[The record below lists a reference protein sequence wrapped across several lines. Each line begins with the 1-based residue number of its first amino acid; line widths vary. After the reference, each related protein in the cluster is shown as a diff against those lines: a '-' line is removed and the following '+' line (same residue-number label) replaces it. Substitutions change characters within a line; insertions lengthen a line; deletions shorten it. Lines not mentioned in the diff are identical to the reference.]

1 MSRLLRAMD
10 VYAERFV
17 DLELDAL
24 LPELPAMLLDGP
36 KAVGK
41 TATAQRRCVTV
52 RRLDDRAAADVVR
65 ADPSVIAHDSPPTLI
80 DEWQRVPEVW
90 DAVRRLVDD
99 RPVGGRFLL
108 TGSAPLTGTH
118 SGAGRIISV
127 RMRPMCLAERLASQT
142 TVSIAALLV
151 AGDRPDIGGT
161 SSLTLTDYVEEIMA
175 SGFPGVRALSERAR
189 VVALDGYLERIV
201 DHDLAEAG
209 FTVRRPAAVRAWL
222 RACAAAT
229 ATTASW
235 ERLRDSA
242 TAGVD
247 SKPAKTTTIQYT
259 ELLTQLRVLDPLE
272 AWSPG
277 HNHLRRLAAAPKH
290 HIADPAL
297 AVRLLQRSR
306 THLLRGDVR
315 GVDVPNNGSL
325 LGNLFESLASLTV
338 RGGAQAAGAHVG
350 HLRTRNGD
358 HEVDF
363 IVEGSEGVVAF
374 EVKLG
379 ASVDD
384 HDVRHLAWLRRQLG
398 AELLDTVVINTGPTA
413 YRRADGIAVVPLA
426 LLGA

>member
-1 MSRLLRAMD
+1 MVRQLRPLD

-17 DLELDAL
+17 DRDLDAL
-24 LPELPAMLLDGP
+24 LPELPAILLDGP

-52 RRLDDRAAADVVR
+52 RRLDERAAADVVR
-65 ADPSVIAHDSPPTLI
+65 ADPFVIAHDSPPTLI

-90 DAVRRLVDD
+90 DSVRRLVDD
-99 RPVGGRFLL
+99 HPIGGRFLL
-108 TGSAPLTGTH
+108 TGSAPSGGTH
-118 SGAGRIISV
+118 SGAGRIVNV
-127 RMRPMCLAERLASQT
+127 RMRPMCLAERLATET
-142 TVSIAALLV
+142 TVSISALLG
-151 AGDRPDIGGT
+151 GDRPDISAT
-161 SSLTLTDYVEEIMA
+161 STLTLTDYVEEIMA

-189 VVALDGYLERIV
+189 VVALDGYLDRIV

-229 ATTASW
+229 STSASW

-277 HNHLRRLAAAPKH
+277 QNHLRRLAAAPKH
-290 HIADPAL
+290 HLADPAL

-306 THLLRGDVR
+306 AHLLRGDVR
-315 GVDVPNNGSL
+315 GVDVPNDGSL
-325 LGNLFESLASLTV
+325 LGNLFESLAALTV

-358 HEVDF
+358 HEIDF

-384 HDVRHLAWLRRQLG
+384 HDVRHLVWLRGQLG
-398 AELLDTVVINTGPTA
+398 ADLRDAVVITTGPA
-413 YRRADGIAVVPLA
+413 AFRRADGIAVVPLA

>member
-1 MSRLLRAMD
+1 MD

-17 DLELDAL
+17 DRDLDAL
-24 LPELPAMLLDGP
+24 VPTLPAILLDGP

-41 TATAQRRCVTV
+41 TATALRRSATV
-52 RRLDDRAAADVVR
+52 RRLDLRAAADVVR
-65 ADPSVIAHDSPPTLI
+65 ADPSVIAHDPPPTLI

-90 DAVRRLVDD
+90 DAVRRLVDEQ
-99 RPVGGRFLL
+99 PVGGRFLL
-108 TGSAPLTGTH
+108 TGSAPIVSTH
-118 SGAGRIISV
+118 SGAGRIVNI
-127 RMRPMCLAERLASQT
+127 RMRPMCLAERLASET
-142 TVSIAALLV
+142 TVSISDLL
-151 AGDRPDIGGT
+151 AGDRLEIRGEST
-161 SSLTLTDYVEEIMA
+161 LTLTDYVEEIIA

-189 VVALDGYLERIV
+189 AVALEGYVDRIV

-209 FTVRRPAAVRAWL
+209 FTVRRPAALRAWL
-222 RACAAAT
+222 RAAAAAT
-229 ATTASW
+229 STTASW

-247 SKPAKTTTIQYT
+247 TKPAKTTTIQYT

-290 HIADPAL
+290 HLADPAL
-297 AVRLLQRSR
+297 AVRLLQRTR

-315 GVDVPNNGSL
+315 GVDVPNDGSL
-325 LGNLFESLASLTV
+325 LGNLFESLAALTV
-338 RGGAQAAGAHVG
+338 RSAAQAAGAHVG

-363 IVEGSEGVVAF
+363 IVEGPEGLVAF

-379 ASVDD
+379 ASVDGR
-384 HDVRHLAWLRRQLG
+384 DVRHLVWLRDRLG
-398 AELLDTVVINTGPTA
+398 ADVLDTVLITTGPTA
-413 YRRADGIAVVPLA
+413 FRRADGVAVVPLA